1 MKHRILLFLVATP
14 LVLFILLVLLLALVA
29 SDPSSAASKA
39 MVIVLTKAL
48 KGRCVMDEMC
58 GFMA

>member
-1 MKHRILLFLVATP
+1 MKHRILLFLVAIP

-48 KGRCVMDEMC
+48 KGRCVVVEV
-58 GFMA
+58 